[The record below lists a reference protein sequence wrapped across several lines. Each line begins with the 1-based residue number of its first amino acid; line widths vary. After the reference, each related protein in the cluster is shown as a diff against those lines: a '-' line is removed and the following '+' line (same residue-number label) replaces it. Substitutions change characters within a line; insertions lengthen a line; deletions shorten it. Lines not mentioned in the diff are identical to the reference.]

1 MVCIEFLKFHASTH
15 SLNLGN
21 RTRAEKLPNADGFP
35 LNIGTTK
42 NEDDFSLG
50 CFLPRRFIPSTPND
64 KELNV
69 SLADYDDA
77 NRILDG
83 T

>member
-1 MVCIEFLKFHASTH
+1 MY
-15 SLNLGN
+15 SLNAGN
-21 RTRAEKLPNADGFP
+21 MTRAKNLPNANGFP
-35 LNIGTTK
+35 LNNETTK

-50 CFLPRRFIPSTPND
+50 CFLPRLFIPSTSND

-69 SLADYDDA
+69 SLADDDA